1 MGNIIHPPV
10 NACQSGLTLYQTNHL
25 AYLFSLHFHFFF
37 LILYSG
43 VKGGGIPFLCLHST
57 AFVLE
62 SGRII
67 VKIEFRNM
75 VMMVIRF
82 ATLDLIHNVLSRKQ
96 LLAK

>member
-25 AYLFSLHFHFFF
+25 AYLFSLHFHFFVF
-37 LILYSG
+37 LYSR
-43 VKGGGIPFLCLHST
+43 VKGGGIPFLCLHFI

-62 SGRII
+62 SVGII